1 MKLLLKS
8 RYYMQFNDTST
19 QIQIQMSDVQDY
31 MAQDSKH
38 KPLRRN
44 ANLNIKRIE
53 AGFHPGVS

>member
-1 MKLLLKS
+1 
-8 RYYMQFNDTST
+8 MQFNDTST